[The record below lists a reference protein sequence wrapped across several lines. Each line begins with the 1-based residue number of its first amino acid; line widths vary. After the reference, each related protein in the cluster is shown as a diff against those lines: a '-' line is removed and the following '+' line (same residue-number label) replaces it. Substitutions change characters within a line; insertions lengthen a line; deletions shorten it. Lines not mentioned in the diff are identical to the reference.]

1 MGLFVLD
8 VVLWLLGVRGHIPR
22 FDDFRPVPATPVP
35 GAGGAVM
42 RMLATVI
49 VVLAVLS
56 LAVWAAVW
64 LAIRL
69 L

>member
-8 VVLWLLGVRGHIPR
+8 VVLWLLGVRGHIPQ
-22 FDDFRPVPATPVP
+22 FDDFHPVPATSLP

-42 RMLATVI
+42 RMLATII
-49 VVLAVLS
+49 VVLAAVS
-56 LAVWAAVW
+56 LAIWAAVW
-64 LAIRL
+64 LTLRL